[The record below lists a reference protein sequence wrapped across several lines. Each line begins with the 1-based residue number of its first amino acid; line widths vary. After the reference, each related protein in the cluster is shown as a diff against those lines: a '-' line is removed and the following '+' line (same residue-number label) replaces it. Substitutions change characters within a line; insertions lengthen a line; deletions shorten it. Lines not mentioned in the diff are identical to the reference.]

1 MIIYP
6 AIDLKAG
13 ACVRLLRGRL
23 EDETVYSRQPAEVAL
38 SFVQAGAEYL
48 HIVDLDAA
56 FSGSSQNQAAIAA
69 IAAQIEVPFQ
79 VGGGLRTVADVRRML
94 AAGADRVIIG
104 TQAAWEPDFMNRLL
118 DEFGAEKIVL
128 GLDAKGGAVAVAGW
142 VQTTG
147 QRVVDLGKQMQQA
160 GISVDRKSVV

>member
-79 VGGGLRTVADVRRML
+79 MGGGLRTE
-94 AAGADRVIIG
+94 IG
-104 TQAAWEPDFMNRLL
+104 RAH
-118 DEFGAEKIVL
+118 V
-128 GLDAKGGAVAVAGW
+128 
-142 VQTTG
+142 
-147 QRVVDLGKQMQQA
+147 
-160 GISVDRKSVV
+160 